1 MSKIGQC
8 KECLFW
14 KVPEPG
20 DGPDGHC
27 HRYAPRPFT
36 DTNNN
41 GTALWPYTKGKEFCG
56 EWAPKTSE

>member
-20 DGPDGHC
+20 DGPEGRC
-27 HRYAPRPFT
+27 RRYAPRPT
-36 DTNNN
+36 DIVKI
-41 GTALWPYTKGKEFCG
+41 GTTGWPYTKGKKFCG
-56 EWAPKTSE
+56 ERAPKTSE